1 MSKRPEVPKRLAS
14 RIRAAQE
21 RVRQKRLA
29 VAASEHTLRRS
40 LERVAEYERSPEAF
54 AARYYRGHDADSYPV
69 QTTIARERER
79 IEYHEDRKP
88 KRLDELAELD
98 RELQRVE
105 EEVLREV
112 SCMQPSQGRV
122 PWPRAL
128 PAFVAFKEAFDVAER
143 RQDQADAA
151 ERARFFKQREED
163 DRRRAEE
170 RIKEEAEIDA
180 LIAGLPERER
190 TYLSGIRNGIKEGK
204 FTFMDFVGALQA
216 RSGQEKS

>member
-21 RVRQKRLA
+21 RVLQKRLA

-88 KRLDELAELD
+88 TARTKRCTIGG
-98 RELQRVE
+98 
-105 EEVLREV
+105 
-112 SCMQPSQGRV
+112 S
-122 PWPRAL
+122 
-128 PAFVAFKEAFDVAER
+128 
-143 RQDQADAA
+143 
-151 ERARFFKQREED
+151 
-163 DRRRAEE
+163 
-170 RIKEEAEIDA
+170 
-180 LIAGLPERER
+180 
-190 TYLSGIRNGIKEGK
+190 
-204 FTFMDFVGALQA
+204 VGA
-216 RSGQEKS
+216 RPVCSRE